1 MKQRDEPLSSQPRQA
16 LPGASSGLYCT
27 GQPQWPFCPR
37 QVPGR
42 KVAAL
47 GMQWPG
53 TATVGSLSA
62 LLRLDGNQVTA
73 ECDLQKV

>member
-16 LPGASSGLYCT
+16 LPGASSGLT
-27 GQPQWPFCPR
+27 ALGSPSGRSAR